1 MFRRLLLAFTLALM
15 VAPLVGTSSAN
26 ENRVILK
33 IDGNIDGG
41 GVREFTRTDLERLG
55 ADAIRTS
62 TPWHEGVQTFE
73 GVPLDAVMQAV
84 GAKGSKVVVVALN
97 QYRTEIPLADF
108 KEHKV
113 LLATKRGG
121 QYMEVRDKGPLFV
134 IYPFDQ
140 NPNLKTER
148 YYSRSAWQVR
158 SITVE

>member
-1 MFRRLLLAFTLALM
+1 MTRRFLLTFAALLTVVTLAGPGL
-15 VAPLVGTSSAN
+15 AN
-26 ENRVILK
+26 ETRVILK
-33 IDGNIDGG
+33 IDGKIAGG
-41 GVREFTRTDLERLG
+41 GVREFTRADLERLG
-55 ADAIRTS
+55 GSAVRTS

-73 GVPLDAVMQAV
+73 GVPMEAVMQAV
-84 GAKGSKVVVVALN
+84 GAQGSKVVVVALN

-140 NPNLKTER
+140 NPDLKSER

>member
-1 MFRRLLLAFTLALM
+1 MLARLFLLLATVMM
-15 VAPLVGTSSAN
+15 VAPLTGAGFAN

-33 IDGNIDGG
+33 IDGKIAGG
-41 GVREFTRTDLERLG
+41 GVREFTRSDLERLG

-84 GAKGSKVVVVALN
+84 GAQGSKVVVVALN

-140 NPNLKTER
+140 NPDLKSER